1 MIFLAN
7 TTPLFLFSSIDIAKV
22 QSGSDVFDYY
32 NNDNGGGD
40 EMFFG

>member
-7 TTPLFLFSSIDIAKV
+7 ITQLLFSSIDIAKV